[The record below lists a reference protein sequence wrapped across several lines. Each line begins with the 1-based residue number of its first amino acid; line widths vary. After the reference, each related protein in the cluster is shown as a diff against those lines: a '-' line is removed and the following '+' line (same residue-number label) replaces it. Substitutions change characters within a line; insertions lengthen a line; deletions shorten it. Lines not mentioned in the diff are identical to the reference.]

1 MRIHAVLA
9 MLQLAA
15 LSAITAG
22 ALPMATAPHA
32 ASPAIPNAVLSV
44 LCYHNVDLLKP
55 KDTPYSVTSPLL
67 ERQILALEKAGFTF
81 VSMERV
87 RKFYDS
93 GEPLPA
99 KSILLTFDDGRY
111 DVYEHAYPLL
121 ESMGIPWAMF
131 VYPSGINAGHA
142 RNFMSWD
149 DVRDLAA
156 HGVTIGSHTWDHPY
170 LTKPPANVASTA
182 EYAAWI
188 DRELLKS
195 KEVIEKEIGLQV
207 YAFATPFG
215 ALDDAVQR
223 RIAASGY
230 SLSFNIYGSGN
241 DLKSDP
247 LYLNRILVVARD
259 SPEALVKRL
268 GEKPLHFAKQ
278 RPAPLSIVSG
288 GFARMEF
295 ALAELPELD
304 RATLKVT
311 VNGEDAPF
319 TVDALGEIS
328 VKVAVPERDKGY
340 LVAVR
345 AESKA
350 GAAYSQSWYF
360 VFRKEI
366 PGYI

>member
-1 MRIHAVLA
+1 MIIRPFV
-9 MLQLAA
+9 AA
-15 LSAITAG
+15 LLIAANSVIAAG
-22 ALPMATAPHA
+22 ALPMATALSA
-32 ASPAIPNAVLSV
+32 APQATENAVLSV
-44 LCYHNVDLLKP
+44 LCYHNIDLAKP
-55 KDTPYSVTSPLL
+55 KDTPYSVTSSLF
-67 ERQILALEKAGFTF
+67 EHQILALEKAGFTF

-87 RKFYDS
+87 RKYYDS

-111 DVYEHAYPLL
+111 DVYEHAYPMLRSL
-121 ESMGIPWAMF
+121 GIPWAIF

-142 RNFMSWD
+142 RNFMNWD
-149 DVRDLAA
+149 DVRELAA
-156 HGVTIGSHTWDHPY
+156 HGVAIGSHSWDHPY
-170 LTKPPANVASTA
+170 LTKPPANVATPA
-182 EYAAWI
+182 DYASWL
-188 DRELLKS
+188 DRELIAS
-195 KEVIEKEIGLQV
+195 KQTIEKEIGLQV

-215 ALDDAVQR
+215 ALDGIVQK

-230 SLSFNIYGSGN
+230 SLSFNIYGSEN

-247 LYLNRILVVARD
+247 LYLNRILVVAKD

-268 GEKPLHFAKQ
+268 GEKPLHLAKQ

-295 ALAELPELD
+295 TLSEMSELE
-304 RATLKVT
+304 RSTLKIA
-311 VNGEDAPF
+311 VNGEDAAF
-319 TVDALGEIS
+319 TVDSSGEIT
-328 VKVAVPERDKGY
+328 VNVAVPERDKGF

-345 AESKA
+345 AESRA
-350 GAAYSQSWYF
+350 GTAYSQSWYF